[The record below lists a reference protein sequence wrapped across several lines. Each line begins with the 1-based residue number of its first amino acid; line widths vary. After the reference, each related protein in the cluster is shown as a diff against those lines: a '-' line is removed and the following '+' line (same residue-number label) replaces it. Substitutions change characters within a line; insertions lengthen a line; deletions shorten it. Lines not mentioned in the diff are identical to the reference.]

1 MKAELVIN
9 NGADFDI
16 YSCKNLGLKW
26 PRKWGEVLMLSKH
39 IQIWTKLKETSS
51 FWSLCSKSRVRV
63 KQRTYFPLVS
73 ATEMDIWQ
81 AILT

>member
-1 MKAELVIN
+1 MKEIEN
-9 NGADFDI
+9 ITMGGA
-16 YSCKNLGLKW
+16 YL
-26 PRKWGEVLMLSKH
+26 
-39 IQIWTKLKETSS
+39 
-51 FWSLCSKSRVRV
+51 RVRV